1 MRVNTLNVGFWIIF
15 ATYEIVVTGILSDA
29 FFGILAQ
36 FGRAEQ
42 FLEFISRI
50 FDIFMFPMN
59 LMGKFITGRE
69 FFLNY
74 KKNKITNNLGNW
86 WLKFIFMLIFHFPV
100 ALVGSLI
107 FIGILWNFIYLR
119 GSEK

>member
-42 FLEFISRI
+42 FLEFISGI
-50 FDIFMFPMN
+50 FGILRFPMN

-74 KKNKITNNLGNW
+74 KKK
-86 WLKFIFMLIFHFPV
+86 
-100 ALVGSLI
+100 
-107 FIGILWNFIYLR
+107 
-119 GSEK
+119 